1 MILMKVNVV
10 ELILREKYWGRFWYW
25 LAIKSDSTLANSREE
40 EIADDN
46 TQVQDIELQETEK
59 VENVQNNYEVQS
71 GSTFSES
78 SEKETQ
84 PPENSNITPIP
95 AKRACHVRTCAG
107 GRVWHAT
114 GVHMDMVKYVN
125 KGGGRMHAAARGAQ
139 Q

>member
-1 MILMKVNVV
+1 MILVKVNVV

-95 AKRACHVRTCAG
+95 VKRACHVRTCAG

>member
-1 MILMKVNVV
+1 MKVNVV

-95 AKRACHVRTCAG
+95 AKRACRVRTYAG